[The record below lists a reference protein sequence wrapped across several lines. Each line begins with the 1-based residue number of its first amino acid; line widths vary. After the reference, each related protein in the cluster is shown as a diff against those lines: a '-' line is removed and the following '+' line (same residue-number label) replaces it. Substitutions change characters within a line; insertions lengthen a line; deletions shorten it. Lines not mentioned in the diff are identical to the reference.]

1 MGDIQIKLDHSNLCD
16 VVLRRI
22 RKMFCKKKKRHYRRR
37 NAKMQNIFE
46 GKKRY
51 FYYWKSCYRCNW
63 KMLILE
69 KKLGYNH
76 DDIIVREQTSIA
88 EKIIKLF
95 PYKNIVLNKQLKGR
109 KPDIQFKDLDLIVEV
124 EEGNH
129 EDDDTDDEKEREDM
143 FKRYKFKTIKCNQN
157 DPGFDINKFLGEI
170 ISYVTKLR
178 EKKQWMRWLIK
189 LQKTEKIV
197 AVAKSKELKR
207 YAKNILPGYKEW
219 KTHNQK

>member
-1 MGDIQIKLDHSNLCD
+1 
-16 VVLRRI
+16 
-22 RKMFCKKKKRHYRRR
+22 
-37 NAKMQNIFE
+37 
-46 GKKRY
+46 
-51 FYYWKSCYRCNW
+51 
-63 KMLILE
+63 MLILE

-124 EEGNH
+124 DEGDH
-129 EDDDTDDEKEREDM
+129 EDDDTDAEKEREDM
-143 FKRYKFKTIKCNQN
+143 LKRRNFKTIKCNQN

-178 EKKQWMRWLIK
+178 EKKAVNEVIN
-189 LQKTEKIV
+189 KI
-197 AVAKSKELKR
+197 AKD
-207 YAKNILPGYKEW
+207 
-219 KTHNQK
+219 